1 MSAEKDQFQR
11 DLLESVRQMRAG
23 GESARV
29 ATVDTS
35 AATVEIS
42 LRLPAEVIERWKATG
57 PGWQSRMAEV
67 LSNASMA

>member
-1 MSAEKDQFQR
+1 MSSEKDQFQR

-23 GESARV
+23 ESVRV
-29 ATVDTS
+29 TVVDTS

-67 LSNASMA
+67 LSNASTA

>member
-1 MSAEKDQFQR
+1 MSSEKDQFQR

-23 GESARV
+23 ESARV
-29 ATVDTS
+29 TVVDTS

-57 PGWQSRMAEV
+57 PGWQGRMAEV
-67 LSNASMA
+67 LSNASTA

>member
-11 DLLESVRQMRAG
+11 DLLESVRQMGA

-29 ATVDTS
+29 TVVDTS

-57 PGWQSRMAEV
+57 PGWQSRMAKV
-67 LSNASMA
+67 LSDAPTG